1 MAGVAHL
8 LFVCVLFVL
17 FRYVSGSH
25 RVAGVA
31 LLLYS
36 SESLFQS
43 FDSMFVYQ
51 TLALPFLGLTV
62 LAVVPAR
69 RSRRRPGTG
78 PAGSRSRCWLLR
90 PPW

>member
-1 MAGVAHL
+1 M
-8 LFVCVLFVL
+8 L

-62 LAVVPAR
+62 LAVYRLAASQAPGRAGMVHG
-69 RSRRRPGTG
+69 RRRCRL
-78 PAGSRSRCWLLR
+78 S